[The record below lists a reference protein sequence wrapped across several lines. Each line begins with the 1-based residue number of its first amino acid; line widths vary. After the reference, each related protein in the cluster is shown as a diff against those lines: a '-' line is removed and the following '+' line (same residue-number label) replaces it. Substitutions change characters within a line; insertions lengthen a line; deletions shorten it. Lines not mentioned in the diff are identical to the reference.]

1 MVILKYIYE
10 SLIEK
15 DLERQ
20 NFYMMKLN
28 ITLDF
33 GLS

>member
-10 SLIEK
+10 LFIEN
-15 DLERQ
+15 DHERQ

-28 ITLDF
+28 ITLDIR
-33 GLS
+33 LS